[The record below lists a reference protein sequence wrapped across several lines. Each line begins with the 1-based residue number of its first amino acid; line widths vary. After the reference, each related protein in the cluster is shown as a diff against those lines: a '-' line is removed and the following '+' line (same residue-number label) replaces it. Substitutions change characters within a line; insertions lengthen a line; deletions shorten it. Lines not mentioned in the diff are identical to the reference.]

1 MQLPSPK
8 PDFLHTLLEPMLADL
23 LDAYQQAQAAA
34 ADNEVNPPLLAQAFG
49 QFIEVLRR
57 AGSDGSSKTLEAKEI
72 SELGEYGLSLVN
84 DLGIWLDRTGLDRYR
99 GDLATLAVAIGLW
112 TARHGGELM
121 TIEPLV
127 DGLATLAN
135 GTTDPEELATLATQ
149 AGEITQGVTPAIRQ
163 DLEKGNPGRPWRLL
177 NLNRGIMATRSQNP
191 DLMTQAFDALVRNL
205 PEDAP
210 EFFDQGMKQMDAV
223 GYPAPVREVMERYHE
238 QWSRRGAIH

>member
-1 MQLPSPK
+1 MQTPSPK
-8 PDFLHTLLEPMLADL
+8 TDFLHALLEPMLTDL
-23 LDAYQQAQAAA
+23 LDAYQREQSAA
-34 ADNEVNPPLLAQAFG
+34 ADNEVNPPLLAQAFE
-49 QFIEVLRR
+49 QLVEVFGR
-57 AGSDGSSKTLEAKEI
+57 AGSDGASKTLEGKEI

-99 GDLATLAVAIGLW
+99 QELATLAVAVGLW
-112 TARHGGELM
+112 AARHGGELM

-135 GTTDPEELATLATQ
+135 ATGDPAELATLATQ
-149 AGEITQGVTPAIRQ
+149 AGEIARAVTPAIRQ

-177 NLNRGIMATRSQNP
+177 NLNRGIMATRSHDP
-191 DLMTQAFDALVRNL
+191 ELMTQAFDALVRNL

-223 GYPAPVREVMERYHE
+223 GYPAPVRKVMERYHE
-238 QWSRRGAIH
+238 QWSRRGAMH